1 MSVCAAKGSRGRPQT
16 FVRFHAPVASRRS
29 ETPAQ
34 HKNLTMQKAKLRNQT
49 IIRERKM
56 TIYICGDSTAA
67 TYPPENAP
75 ITGWGQLLGDYLPN
89 VNVVNKAVGSRST
102 KSFLAEGR
110 LTDIER
116 TIQPG
121 DLLLIQFTHND
132 TSDLVW
138 RHTDP
143 NTSFSA
149 NLEIYVDTARLHGAI
164 PVLVTPIPRRYWRDG
179 ELVDAHGAYPD
190 AIRRLAKKRNIHLL
204 DVTGESMAKFRQMG
218 EEATYPLY
226 TNVEP
231 GLYPPI
237 PTGRRTTRIPSA
249 PGGVFR
255 EK

>member
-1 MSVCAAKGSRGRPQT
+1 
-16 FVRFHAPVASRRS
+16 
-29 ETPAQ
+29 
-34 HKNLTMQKAKLRNQT
+34 
-49 IIRERKM
+49 M

-89 VNVVNKAVGSRST
+89 VNVINKAVGGRST

-149 NLEIYVDTARLHGAI
+149 NLEIFVDTARLHGAI

-179 ELVDAHGAYPD
+179 ELLDAHGAYPD
-190 AIRRLAKKRNIHLL
+190 VIRRLAKKRNIPLL
-204 DVTGESMAKFRQMG
+204 DVTAESMAKFRQMG

-226 TNVEP
+226 MNVAP
-231 GLYPPI
+231 GLYPAYPDGSKDDTHTQRAGAEFFARMTADMLKKCGLI
-237 PTGRRTTRIPSA
+237 G
-249 PGGVFR
+249 
-255 EK
+255 E